1 MASASEHPRYPQG
14 MRHAKKAAAKEAFF
28 KGNHEE
34 AARLFTEA
42 HLAELFTHCVVLPA
56 DVDDRHF
63 CALTASWYPD
73 LGTEFLWFI
82 RVNRRCYGNAE
93 DSQVFQ
99 FQTGKCGQHQHFA
112 FKIVAHGG
120 VEDEGVDS
128 N

>member
-1 MASASEHPRYPQG
+1 MASASEHDRYPQE
-14 MRHAKKAAAKEAFF
+14 MRHAKKAAAKEAFL
-28 KGNHEE
+28 KGKHEE

-42 HLAELFTHCVVLPA
+42 HLAGLYTHCVVLPA

-63 CALTASWYPD
+63 CALTATWMRD
-73 LGTEFLWFI
+73 LGHKICWFNRI
-82 RVNRRCYGNAE
+82 RRRANGDAE
-93 DSQVFQ
+93 DAQVFQ

-112 FKIVAHGG
+112 FKIAAHGG